1 VGWVLKQWRLEELER
16 LLADDARD
24 ALCAVRERADREARR
39 ACREADRTAREA
51 ARELAGL
58 EALGA
63 ELRLTLQRRRGAI
76 TAARCEVPVEAPDVA
91 AAAAAWALAAGAG
104 RPAGLEPPA
113 LRPAMPLATMPA
125 AGRARPQA
133 RPEREAHTAAPAT
146 LEPAPTIVPEPLP
159 IPRPNHADGPRSPA
173 PEPGAGEAAHEPRR
187 HSRASLRGSGLSEL
201 FRVTDA
207 RPVAPPATP

>member
-39 ACREADRTAREA
+39 ACREADRAAREA

-63 ELRLTLQRRRGAI
+63 ELRLTLQRQRGAI
-76 TAARCEVPVEAPDVA
+76 TAARCEGPVEATDA
-91 AAAAAWALAAGAG
+91 AAEAAAWALAAVAG

-113 LRPAMPLATMPA
+113 LRPATRVATGPA
-125 AGRARPQA
+125 AVPARPYA
-133 RPEREAHTAAPAT
+133 RPEREAHTPAPAAP
-146 LEPAPTIVPEPLP
+146 EPAATIVPEPLP
-159 IPRPNHADGPRSPA
+159 IPRSNYADGPRSPA
-173 PEPGAGEAAHEPRR
+173 PEPGAGKAGHDPRR
-187 HSRASLRGSGLSEL
+187 RSRASLRGSGLSEL

>member
-1 VGWVLKQWRLEELER
+1 VAWVVKQWRLEELER

-63 ELRLTLQRRRGAI
+63 ELRLTVQRRRGAI
-76 TAARCEVPVEAPDVA
+76 TAARSEGPVEAPDA
-91 AAAAAWALAAGAG
+91 AALAWALAAVAG

-113 LRPAMPLATMPA
+113 LRPATPVATMPA
-125 AGRARPQA
+125 AVPARPHA
-133 RPEREAHTAAPAT
+133 WPEREAQTPAPAAP
-146 LEPAPTIVPEPLP
+146 EPPATIVPEPLP

-173 PEPGAGEAAHEPRR
+173 PEPGAGEAGHEPRR
-187 HSRASLRGSGLSEL
+187 RSRASLRGSGLSEL